1 VPRIPADER
10 RRELA
15 DAALRVMARD
25 GVAATTTRA
34 IVAEAGMSLSAFHY
48 CFRSKNELLGGLT
61 DAVVAKASAAALATL
76 RPGTDV
82 RRALRKGLRAY
93 WALVEA
99 APAEHQVTYE
109 LTQYATRTAGLEE
122 LPRQQY
128 EAYFAG
134 ASEVLET
141 LADAAGV
148 RWAIPV
154 PTLARMLVT
163 MLDGLTL
170 NWLADRNSAQALALL
185 DGFADQVASYARP
198 RVRRARAVGYVS

>member
-1 VPRIPADER
+1 MLSRVPRIPADER

-61 DAVVAKASAAALATL
+61 DTVVAKASAAALATL

-82 RRALRKGLRAY
+82 RRALRKGMRAY

-99 APAEHQVTYE
+99 EPAEHQVTYE
-109 LTQYATRTAGLEE
+109 LTQYATRTPGLED
-122 LPRQQY
+122 LPRRQY
-128 EAYFAG
+128 ESYFA
-134 ASEVLET
+134 AATEVLET
-141 LADAAGV
+141 LADTAGV
-148 RWAIPV
+148 RWAVPV

-163 MLDGLTL
+163 VLDGLTL
-170 NWLADRNSAQALALL
+170 GWLADRNSAQALAVL

-198 RVRRARAVGYVS
+198 RVRRARAS